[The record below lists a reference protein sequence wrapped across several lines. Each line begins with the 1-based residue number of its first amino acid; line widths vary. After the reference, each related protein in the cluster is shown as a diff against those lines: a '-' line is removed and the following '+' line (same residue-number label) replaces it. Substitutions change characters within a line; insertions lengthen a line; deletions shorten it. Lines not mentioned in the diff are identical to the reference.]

1 MFNLQRFGSNDTITS
16 SREGKLVVEFYD
28 SDNRTVTFDNPR
40 SDLTAADVNAVVNYM
55 KTNQPVIGDKHGAS
69 IVGASSYKTVEKIS
83 TKLDLS

>member
-40 SDLTAADVNAVVNYM
+40 NDLTAADVNAVVNYM
-55 KTNQPVIGDKHGAS
+55 KTNQPVIGDKTGAS
-69 IVGASSYKTVEKIS
+69 IVGASSYKTVEKTN

>member
-40 SDLTAADVNAVVNYM
+40 PDLTAADVNAVVNYM
-55 KTNQPVIGDKHGAS
+55 KTNQPVIGDKTGAS
-69 IVGASSYKTVEKIS
+69 IVGASSYKTVEKTN